1 MWRDREKKN
10 ISMIQDPLRGKGIL
24 FRFLAPK
31 EATRHDGQNTASIN
45 TRFANILNLNELAL
59 IHNKLNMKIVV
70 SLSLL
75 AMVAAANAFV
85 VFDDFSTSQSA
96 VILNGLGSGSNSLL
110 VGAYNRQQLLT
121 VLGYNDP
128 DQFERAYTRVSGGSW
143 IGSSD
148 VDVNGIWSMIYSAP
162 SSALANLNTFE
173 LDFTSIDQN
182 SFVTV
187 MWQSGSAAAIGQAN
201 VNASNSLQQ
210 IVVGATNVDAGFDWN
225 NVTSVMFTI
234 NGPAGLDFKIDQL
247 KSEAVPEPAS
257 IIALGLGGLALIR
270 RRRQA

>member
-1 MWRDREKKN
+1 M
-10 ISMIQDPLRGKGIL
+10 
-24 FRFLAPK
+24 
-31 EATRHDGQNTASIN
+31 
-45 TRFANILNLNELAL
+45 
-59 IHNKLNMKIVV
+59 HNKNNMKIVV

-75 AMVAAANAFV
+75 AMVAAGNAFV

-121 VLGYNDP
+121 VFGYNDP

-148 VDVNGIWSMIYSAP
+148 VDVNGIWSMIYFAP

-187 MWQSGSAAAIGQAN
+187 MWQSGSAGATGQAN

-210 IVVGATNVDAGFDWN
+210 IVVSATNVDAGFDWN
-225 NVTSVMFTI
+225 NVTSVMFTV
-234 NGPAGLDFKIDQL
+234 NGPAGLDFKVDQL

>member
-1 MWRDREKKN
+1 M
-10 ISMIQDPLRGKGIL
+10 
-24 FRFLAPK
+24 
-31 EATRHDGQNTASIN
+31 
-45 TRFANILNLNELAL
+45 
-59 IHNKLNMKIVV
+59 HNKNNMKIVV

-121 VLGYNDP
+121 VFGYNDP

-148 VDVNGIWSMIYSAP
+148 VDVNGIWSMIYNAP
-162 SSALANLNTFE
+162 ASALANLNTFE

-187 MWQSGSAAAIGQAN
+187 MWQSGSAGATGQAN

-210 IVVGATNVDAGFDWN
+210 IVVSATNVDAGFDWN
-225 NVTSVMFTI
+225 NVTSVMFTV
-234 NGPAGLDFKIDQL
+234 NGPAGLDFKVDQL